1 MVLKYL
7 DILYQAQQ
15 NNLFKESYKIS
26 RRKRLESFCNNR
38 SKAKVSQIFLQ
49 PETVIIAVSHG

>member
-15 NNLFKESYKIS
+15 KNLFKRSYIIS
-26 RRKRLESFCNNR
+26 RQKRFESFCNNR
-38 SKAKVSQIFLQ
+38 SKAKVSEIFLWT
-49 PETVIIAVSHG
+49 ETVIIAVSHG